1 MEGMEVDQ
9 CAGATAGSGGGLLRR
24 SNSAPMISGVSDG
37 LPVFS
42 PTSSTRHRR
51 SSISVNP
58 SFPVRGLPQSSFSLV
73 SEKPDPK
80 RQVRMEEESM
90 ELSLRGNYRLS
101 HDHDSLEIQSLD
113 SSVTPNSSPSPAR
126 RFRGVAPSPSSR
138 RPVLTALK
146 RKGGLESDGPPKK
159 LFVAGVTA
167 SPHLTGYAVS
177 VTQAAD
183 PASEEVS
190 VTAGLL
196 ALYPP
201 VSFASDH
208 PNV

>member
-9 CAGATAGSGGGLLRR
+9 CAGATAGNGGGFLRR

-37 LPVFS
+37 LMVFS
-42 PTSSTRHRR
+42 PISSTRHRR

-58 SFPVRGLPQSSFSLV
+58 SFPVRSLPQSSFSLV

-80 RQVRMEEESM
+80 RQEESM

-101 HDHDSLEIQSLD
+101 HDHNSLEIHSLD

-126 RFRGVAPSPSSR
+126 RFRGVAPNPSSR
-138 RPVLTALK
+138 WPVLTPLK

>member
-80 RQVRMEEESM
+80 RQVPD
-90 ELSLRGNYRLS
+90 S